1 MINVFTTVRG
11 WSLIVT
17 GTLVGGLFAA
27 FAFAISVF
35 SVPMLVSSRR
45 DALTAMGTSFAM
57 TVQNLVPMLAWG
69 AIVTAGLA
77 ISALTGLLAL
87 IVIFPV
93 LGHGTWHAWRAIA
106 QGRGMEHLLSHTAV
120 HRLGLVG
127 LASFVWAL
135 PERTVQRP
143 GATPDA
149 SCHQPQTKERP
160 RR

>member
-1 MINVFTTVRG
+1 MSRSFTTVRG

-106 QGRGMEHLLSHTAV
+106 QGE
-120 HRLGLVG
+120 
-127 LASFVWAL
+127 
-135 PERTVQRP
+135 E
-143 GATPDA
+143 
-149 SCHQPQTKERP
+149 
-160 RR
+160 